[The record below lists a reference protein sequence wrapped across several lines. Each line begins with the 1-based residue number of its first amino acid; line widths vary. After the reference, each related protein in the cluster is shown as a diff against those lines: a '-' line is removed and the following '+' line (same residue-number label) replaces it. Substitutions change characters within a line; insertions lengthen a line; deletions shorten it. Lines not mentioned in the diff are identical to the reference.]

1 MKGNSN
7 FKISEYI
14 QRRNVK
20 RFSIFLSMAFL
31 FLVISKLSNDYNQSI
46 KLKIQLTNV
55 DDEIIIVNDSLNYLD
70 AVVQAKGFSL
80 VPFLFKDYKLILIDA
95 DKDVSTFQNL
105 YLFDVRRHKFLIERQ
120 LSKSYKIL
128 SLKPDSLFVTYTKR
142 ASKFVP
148 VVLNKD
154 IEFSPGY
161 DIFGTH
167 QLNVDSVK
175 IVGSENNIREVSRV
189 VTEELR
195 LSDVKNTI
203 NQTLRIEKIPDIDI
217 FPKQVNVSAEVMKF
231 TEGTIESS
239 IAIVNKPSE
248 LEINYFP
255 KNVTISYYVD
265 LDNFKSVQASDFKV
279 ECDFALL
286 EEGQSFFI
294 PKVVKKPDFVKRVV
308 LKQKRIDFIKL

>member
-20 RFSIFLSMAFL
+20 RFSIFLSIAFL

-46 KLKIQLTNV
+46 KLKLQLTNI
-55 DDEIIIVNDSLNYLD
+55 DDEIIIQNDSFNYLD

-80 VPFLFKDYKLILIDA
+80 VPFLFKDHKLISVDA
-95 DKDVSTFQNL
+95 NKDVSTSQNHL
-105 YLFDVRRHKFLIERQ
+105 LFDVRRHKFLIERQ
-120 LSKSYKIL
+120 LGSSYKIL
-128 SLKPDSLFVTYTKR
+128 SLKPDSLFITYTKR

-148 VVLNKD
+148 VVLNED
-154 IEFSPGY
+154 IEFSTGY

-175 IVGSENNIREVSRV
+175 IVGSEEKVQEISRV
-189 VTEELR
+189 VTEKLT
-195 LSDVKNTI
+195 LNDVKKDI
-203 NQTLRIEKIPDIDI
+203 NQTLTIEKIADIEI
-217 FPKQVNVSAEVMKF
+217 FPNEVNVSAEVMKF

-239 IAIVNKPSE
+239 IAIVNKPSD

-255 KNVTISYYVD
+255 KNVTVSYYVD
-265 LDNFKSVQASDFKV
+265 LDNFKSVKPSDFKV
-279 ECDFALL
+279 ECDFDLI

-294 PKVVKKPDFVKRVV
+294 PIVVKKPDFVKRVV

>member
-175 IVGSENNIREVSRV
+175 IVGSENKIREVSRV

-217 FPKQVNVSAEVMKF
+217 FPKQVSVSAEVMKF
-231 TEGTIESS
+231 TEGTIESP

>member
-1 MKGNSN
+1 MKGSSN

-20 RFSIFLSMAFL
+20 RFSIFLSIAFL
-31 FLVISKLSNDYNQSI
+31 FLVISKLSNDYNQNI
-46 KLKIQLTNV
+46 KLKIQLTNI
-55 DDEIIIVNDSLNYLD
+55 DDEIIIQNDSLNYLD

-80 VPFLFKDYKLILIDA
+80 VPFLFKDHKLIAIDA
-95 DKDVSTFQNL
+95 DKDVSSSQDHF
-105 YLFDVRRHKFLIERQ
+105 LFDVRRHKFLIERQ
-120 LSKSYKIL
+120 LGSSYKIL
-128 SLKPDSLFVTYTKR
+128 SLKPDSLFITYTKR
-142 ASKFVP
+142 ASKYVP

-154 IEFSPGY
+154 IEFSTGY

-167 QLNVDSVK
+167 QLNLDSVK
-175 IVGSENNIREVSRV
+175 IVGSEEKVREISRV
-189 VTEELR
+189 VTEKLT
-195 LSDVKNTI
+195 LNDVKKDI
-203 NQTLRIEKIPDIDI
+203 NQTLSFEKIADIEI
-217 FPKQVNVSAEVMKF
+217 FPNEVNVSAEVMKF

-239 IAIVNKPSE
+239 IAIVNKPSD

-265 LDNFKSVQASDFKV
+265 LDNFKSVKPSDFKV
-279 ECDFALL
+279 ECDFALI

-294 PKVVKKPDFVKRVV
+294 PIVVKKPDFVKRVV

>member
-1 MKGNSN
+1 LKGNSN

-20 RFSIFLSMAFL
+20 RFSIFLSIAFL

-46 KLKIQLTNV
+46 KLKLQLTNI
-55 DDEIIIVNDSLNYLD
+55 DDEIIIQNDSFNYLD

-80 VPFLFKDYKLILIDA
+80 VPFLFKDHKLISVDA
-95 DKDVSTFQNL
+95 NKDVSTSQNHL
-105 YLFDVRRHKFLIERQ
+105 LFDVRRHKFLIERQ
-120 LSKSYKIL
+120 LGSSYKIL
-128 SLKPDSLFVTYTKR
+128 SLKPDSLFITYTKR

-148 VVLNKD
+148 VVLNED
-154 IEFSPGY
+154 IEFSTGY

-175 IVGSENNIREVSRV
+175 IVGSEEKVQEISRV
-189 VTEELR
+189 VTEKLT
-195 LSDVKNTI
+195 LNDVKKDI
-203 NQTLRIEKIPDIDI
+203 NQTLTIEKIADIEI
-217 FPKQVNVSAEVMKF
+217 FPNEVNVSAEVMKF

-239 IAIVNKPSE
+239 IAIVNKPSD

-255 KNVTISYYVD
+255 KNVTVSYYVD
-265 LDNFKSVQASDFKV
+265 LDNFKSVKPSDFKV
-279 ECDFALL
+279 ECDFDLI

-294 PKVVKKPDFVKRVV
+294 PIVVKKPDFVKRVV

>member
-1 MKGNSN
+1 LKGNSN

-175 IVGSENNIREVSRV
+175 IVGSENKIREVSRV

-203 NQTLRIEKIPDIDI
+203 NQSLRIEKIPDIDI
-217 FPKQVNVSAEVMKF
+217 FPKQVSVSAEVMKF
-231 TEGTIESS
+231 TEGTIESP

>member
-1 MKGNSN
+1 LKGSSN

-20 RFSIFLSMAFL
+20 RFSIFLSIAFL

-46 KLKIQLTNV
+46 KLKVQLTNI
-55 DDEIIIVNDSLNYLD
+55 DDEIIIQNDSLNYLD

-80 VPFLFKDYKLILIDA
+80 APFLFKDHKLISVDA
-95 DKDVSTFQNL
+95 NKDVSTSQNL
-105 YLFDVRRHKFLIERQ
+105 FLFDVRRHKFLIERQ
-120 LSKSYKIL
+120 LGSSYKIL
-128 SLKPDSLFVTYTKR
+128 SLKPDSLFITYTKR

-154 IEFSPGY
+154 IEFSTGY
-161 DIFGTH
+161 DIFGKH

-175 IVGSENNIREVSRV
+175 IVGSEEKVREISSV
-189 VTEELR
+189 VTEKLT
-195 LSDVKNTI
+195 LNDVKKDI
-203 NQTLRIEKIPDIDI
+203 NQTLTIEKIADVEI
-217 FPKQVNVSAEVMKF
+217 FPNEVNVSAEVMKF

-239 IAIVNKPSE
+239 IAIVNKPSD

-255 KNVTISYYVD
+255 KNVTVSYYVD
-265 LDNFKSVQASDFKV
+265 LDNFKSVKPSDFKV
-279 ECDFALL
+279 ECDFALI

>member
-175 IVGSENNIREVSRV
+175 IVGSENKIREVSRV

-203 NQTLRIEKIPDIDI
+203 NQSLRIEKIPDIDI
-217 FPKQVNVSAEVMKF
+217 FPKQVSVSAEVMKF
-231 TEGTIESS
+231 TEGTIESP

>member
-1 MKGNSN
+1 
-7 FKISEYI
+7 
-14 QRRNVK
+14 
-20 RFSIFLSMAFL
+20 MAFL

-175 IVGSENNIREVSRV
+175 IVGSENKIREVSRV

-203 NQTLRIEKIPDIDI
+203 NQSLRIEKIPDIDI
-217 FPKQVNVSAEVMKF
+217 FPKQVSVSAEVMKF

>member
-1 MKGNSN
+1 
-7 FKISEYI
+7 
-14 QRRNVK
+14 
-20 RFSIFLSMAFL
+20 MAFL

-175 IVGSENNIREVSRV
+175 IVGSENKIREVSRV